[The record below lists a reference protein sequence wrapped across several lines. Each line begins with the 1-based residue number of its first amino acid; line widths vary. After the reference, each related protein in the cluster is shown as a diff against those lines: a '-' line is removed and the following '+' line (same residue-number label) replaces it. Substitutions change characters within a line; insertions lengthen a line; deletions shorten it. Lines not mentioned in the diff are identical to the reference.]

1 MRNIE
6 ITTRIGCKNMCK
18 FCPQTVFITQYRKTK
33 GDIIMKFETYK
44 KCIDKLPKDVQIT
57 FSGMS
62 EPWLNKDMTKMLL
75 YAEKKGFKEFR
86 VYTTGVGME
95 LKDIDKIKKIPFNKF
110 VVHLP
115 DGEKNAIIP
124 VTKKHKELLLKIKK
138 SKIKNCSYMTMG
150 KLHSDLQKEFGN
162 LVVSPKMISKAG
174 NLEKFKRINNTGPI
188 MCNSEFGLRHS
199 MLLPNGDVQLCCMDN
214 AIQYKIGN
222 LLKEGYDSLYKGNAF
237 KLIEKKLKDEKQ
249 GDVLCRH
256 CEMAV
261 VDNYKKYFRPIKR
274 IVLEKLSYFSGR
286 NDR

>member
-1 MRNIE
+1 MRNLE

-18 FCPQTVFITQYRKTK
+18 FCPQTVFINQYRKTK
-33 GDIIMKFETYK
+33 GDIIMKFETFK
-44 KCIDKLPKDVQIT
+44 QCIDKLPSDVQIT

-75 YAEKKGFKEFR
+75 YACKKGIKEFR

-115 DGEKNAIIP
+115 DADRNAIIP
-124 VTKKHKELLLKIKK
+124 VTKSHKELLLKIKK
-138 SKIKNCSYMTMG
+138 SKIKSCSYMTMG
-150 KLHSDLQKEFGN
+150 KLHPDLQAEFGS

-174 NLEKFKRINNTGPI
+174 NLAKFKKINHKGPI
-188 MCNSEFGLRHS
+188 MCNSEFGLKHS

-214 AIQYKIGN
+214 AIQYKVGN
-222 LLKEGYDSLYKGNAF
+222 LLRESYNSLYTGEHF
-237 KLIEKKLKDEKQ
+237 KLIEKKLKNEKH

-261 VDNYKKYFRPIKR
+261 VDNWKKYFRPIKKF
-274 IVLEKLSYFSGR
+274 VLSKLS
-286 NDR
+286 